1 MNPEQEQFRSS
12 LHSLLAASDVASIA
26 RAWAAGSC
34 EPGLALWR
42 KLADLGVTALA
53 IPAEYD
59 GLEATATDLVIAF
72 EELGHHA
79 VPGPAIESVA
89 VVPSL
94 LSRLPETAADPAVAS
109 ACDVASLASQW
120 LPRLASGETLATL
133 AWPPHQPFAVDAH
146 VAALPFGGTA
156 GETVASV
163 DPTRHLSHVESEHF
177 VGGRNDDESS
187 DGQVIRPGSGGYA
200 VAGPSRD
207 DKAFDL
213 GALACAAQLTGLGQA
228 MLDLSVAYVQQRVQF
243 GQPVGKFQAVKHHL
257 ADVRIALDFARPLV
271 YSAAESLAPQDIS
284 AAKVAASE
292 AAQLAARS
300 GLQVHG
306 AIAYTREYDFSL
318 WLVKA
323 RALLP
328 AWGTASWHRNR
339 LLESL

>member
-12 LHSLLAASDVASIA
+12 LHSLLAASDVPSIA

-34 EPGLALWR
+34 EPGLAMWR

-94 LSRLPETAADPAVAS
+94 ILSRLPETAADPAVARAS
-109 ACDVASLASQW
+109 DVASLASQW
-120 LPRLASGETLATL
+120 LPRFASGETLATL

-146 VAALPFGGTA
+146 IAALPFGGTP

-163 DPTRHLSHVESEHF
+163 DPTRHLSHIESEHF
-177 VGGRNDDESS
+177 IGGRND
-187 DGQVIRPGSGGYA
+187 R
-200 VAGPSRD
+200 
-207 DKAFDL
+207 AFDL

-284 AAKVAASE
+284 AAKVAASA